1 MLFCYS
7 FDSDVVG
14 ASNAGWHSVWI
25 PPINGDDVPTGIDP
39 DLIFSMCGDLF
50 AVLDIFGLD
59 PHFRLI
65 PTTRVNDE
73 RGELLYIRAKLHI
86 FLETC
91 SYLICF
97 GSFRQLHG

>member
-1 MLFCYS
+1 M
-7 FDSDVVG
+7 
-14 ASNAGWHSVWI
+14 
-25 PPINGDDVPTGIDP
+25 PTGIDP

-97 GSFRQLHG
+97 GSFRQLHGCLQIFHDIVIPLYDFPNVAFRVGICFAILA